1 MSMDLQ
7 RFHATFFEESRE
19 GLDAMEA
26 GLLSL
31 EEGNRDPETI
41 NSVFRAAHSIK
52 GGAATF
58 GFEAMAGLTHVLET
72 LLDEL
77 RSGKREVE
85 AHAIDAILGSVDV
98 LRALLREAEH
108 GTPADPVAVKAVH
121 DRLQQALNGNAAAA
135 PAATPAANQPAEPEA
150 WQIGFTPAPSL
161 FMSGNDPLRIIRE
174 LEHLGPLQV
183 ACRTARLPGFN
194 DLDPLEAYLAWDLGL
209 VGKIPRSAIEDTFAW
224 VIDDCE
230 LDIRAVP
237 PPSLASA
244 PAPVLAQAPASA
256 TAAPAAAV
264 AANAPAGNAAAA
276 HEAESSIR
284 VSVDKVD
291 ALINLVGELVITQA
305 MLKQVSGDLDPA
317 HAERL
322 FAGLD
327 LLERNTR
334 DLQEAVIGVRML
346 PVDAVFR
353 RFPRL
358 VRDLS
363 TRLGKQ
369 VRLRTIGEGT
379 ELDKGLIEKIADP
392 LVHLVRNS
400 IDHGLE
406 MPEARR
412 AAGKDETGT
421 ITLAASHQGGHIVIE
436 VSDDG
441 AGLNRERILAKAA
454 ERGLAVP
461 DNPSDAQVWDLIFAP
476 GFSTADAVTD
486 LSGRGVGMDVVR
498 RNIQGLGGEVQLES
512 NSGRGTRVLIRLPLT
527 LAILDGMT
535 VSVAGETLIL
545 PLAYVL
551 EALQPQPDDI
561 RSMAGEGRVLR
572 VRGEYLPILSLSDSY
587 GYGRTEQSE
596 PLVVVVE
603 ADGQKIALEVDEL
616 VGQQQVVVKNIE
628 NNYRRIGGISGATI
642 LGDGRVALIVDIGG
656 LVRSLRVPQAA

>member
-26 GLLSL
+26 GLLAL
-31 EEGNRDPETI
+31 EDGQRDPEVI

-52 GGAATF
+52 GGAGTF
-58 GFEAMAGLTHVLET
+58 GFDAIAGLTHVLET

-77 RSGKREVE
+77 RAGKRALEGNAV
-85 AHAIDAILGSVDV
+85 DAMLASVDV
-98 LRALLREAEH
+98 LRALLREVEH
-108 GTPADPVAVKAVH
+108 GQAADPAAVKAVT
-121 DRLQQALNGNAAAA
+121 DRLQAVLAGTAPVAVAAAKQEE
-135 PAATPAANQPAEPEA
+135 TPDA
-150 WQIGFTPAPSL
+150 WQIGFVPAPSL

-174 LEHLGPLQV
+174 LETLGSLHVEPRMQ
-183 ACRTARLPGFN
+183 RLPAFEQ
-194 DLDPLEAYLAWDLGL
+194 LDPLEAYLAWDLGL
-209 VGKIPRSAIEDTFAW
+209 VGKVPRSRIEDTFAW
-224 VIDDCE
+224 VVDDCE
-230 LDIRAVP
+230 LDIRPAA
-237 PPSLASA
+237 PPSLA
-244 PAPVLAQAPASA
+244 
-256 TAAPAAAV
+256 TEAPAAAATP
-264 AANAPAGNAAAA
+264 AAVDAGKPAAASGT
-276 HEAESSIR
+276 HEAETSIR

-305 MLKQVSGDLDPA
+305 MLKQVSGGLDPV

-363 TRLGKQ
+363 SRLGKQ
-369 VRLRTIGEGT
+369 VRLRTVGEGT

-406 MPEARR
+406 MPDVRR
-412 AAGKDETGT
+412 DAGKDETGT

-441 AGLNRERILAKAA
+441 RGLNRDKILAKAL
-454 ERGLAVP
+454 ERGLSVP
-461 DNPSDAQVWDLIFAP
+461 DNPTDAQVWDLIFQP

-498 RNIQGLGGEVQLES
+498 RNIQALGGEVQLES
-512 NSGRGTRVLIRLPLT
+512 RTGHGTRVLIRLPLT

-551 EALQPQPDDI
+551 EALQPQADDI
-561 RSMAGEGRVLR
+561 RTMAGEGRVLR
-572 VRGEYLPILSLSDSY
+572 VRGEYLPILSLGQYY
-587 GYGRTEQSE
+587 GYRDDRHAD

-603 ADGQKIALEVDEL
+603 GDGQKIALEVDEL
-616 VGQQQVVVKNIE
+616 LGQQQVVVKNIE
-628 NNYRRIGGISGATI
+628 NNYRRIGGVSGATI

-656 LVRSLRVPQAA
+656 LVRSLRIPQAA

>member
-26 GLLSL
+26 GLLAL
-31 EEGNRDPETI
+31 EGGQLDPEII

-52 GGAATF
+52 GGAGTF
-58 GFEAMAGLTHVLET
+58 GFDAMANLTHVLET

-77 RSGKREVE
+77 RAGKRALEP
-85 AHAIDAILGSVDV
+85 AAIDAMLTSVDV
-98 LRALLREAEH
+98 LRALLREVEH
-108 GTPADPVAVKAVH
+108 GQPADPHAVQSVTS
-121 DRLQQALNGNAAAA
+121 RLQAVLSGHAA
-135 PAATPAANQPAEPEA
+135 PAPVAKTEDEIPDG

-174 LEHLGPLQV
+174 LETLGPLQV
-183 ACRTARLPGFN
+183 AARTERLPGF
-194 DLDPLEAYLAWDLGL
+194 DQLDPLEAYLAWDLGL
-209 VGKIPRSAIEDTFAW
+209 IGKIPRSKIEDTFAW
-224 VIDDCE
+224 VVDDCE
-230 LDIRAVP
+230 LDIRPAA
-237 PPSLASA
+237 PPSLA
-244 PAPVLAQAPASA
+244 VQAPEASVA
-256 TAAPAAAV
+256 VEPARTAAAPAAA
-264 AANAPAGNAAAA
+264 AASSGNS

-305 MLKQVSGDLDPA
+305 MLKQVSGGLDPV
-317 HAERL
+317 HAEQL

-334 DLQEAVIGVRML
+334 DLQEAVISVRML

-363 TRLGKQ
+363 SRLGKH

-406 MPEARR
+406 MPDVRR
-412 AAGKDETGT
+412 AAGKEETGT

-441 AGLNRERILAKAA
+441 RGLNRGKILEKAL
-454 ERGLAVP
+454 ERGLNVP
-461 DNPSDAQVWDLIFAP
+461 DNPTDAQVWDLIFQP
-476 GFSTADAVTD
+476 GFSTADAVTE

-498 RNIQGLGGEVQLES
+498 RNIQALGGEVQLES
-512 NSGRGTRVLIRLPLT
+512 NAGAGTRVLIRLPLT

-551 EALQPQPDDI
+551 EALQPQADDI
-561 RSMAGEGRVLR
+561 RTMAGEGRVLR
-572 VRGEYLPILSLSDSY
+572 VRGEYLPILSLSEHY
-587 GYGRTEQSE
+587 GYSGRTNAD

-603 ADGQKIALEVDEL
+603 GDGQKIALEVDEL

-628 NNYRRIGGISGATI
+628 NNYRRIAGVSGATI

-656 LVRSLRVPQAA
+656 LVRSLRTQQAA

>member
-26 GLLSL
+26 GLLAL
-31 EEGNRDPETI
+31 ESGQQDPEII

-52 GGAATF
+52 GGAGTF
-58 GFEAMAGLTHVLET
+58 GFDAIAALTHVLET

-77 RSGKREVE
+77 RAGKRALE
-85 AHAIDAILGSVDV
+85 AAAVDAMLSSVDV

-108 GTPADPVAVKAVH
+108 GQPADPQAVAAVKA
-121 DRLQQALNGNAAAA
+121 RLEAVLSGQAPSAAA
-135 PAATPAANQPAEPEA
+135 PTAAKVDDTPEA
-150 WQIGFTPAPSL
+150 WQIGFVPAPSL

-174 LEHLGPLQV
+174 LEHLGSLQV
-183 ACRTARLPGFN
+183 AARLERLPGF
-194 DLDPLEAYLAWDLGL
+194 DQLDPLEAHLAWDLGL
-209 VGKIPRSAIEDTFAW
+209 VGKVPRSKIEDTFAW
-224 VIDDCE
+224 VVDDCE
-230 LDIRAVP
+230 LDIRPAA
-237 PPSLASA
+237 PPSLATSA
-244 PAPVLAQAPASA
+244 PAAAAPAA
-256 TAAPAAAV
+256 TVAAPAAPAAA
-264 AANAPAGNAAAA
+264 AAPAATS
-276 HEAESSIR
+276 EAETSIR
-284 VSVDKVD
+284 VAVEKVD

-305 MLKQVSGDLDPA
+305 MLKQVSHALDPV
-317 HAERL
+317 HAEQL

-363 TRLGKQ
+363 SRLGKH

-406 MPEARR
+406 MPDVRR
-412 AAGKDETGT
+412 DAGKDETGT

-441 AGLNRERILAKAA
+441 RGLNRDKILAKAL

-461 DNPSDAQVWDLIFAP
+461 DNPTDAQVWDLIFQP

-498 RNIQGLGGEVQLES
+498 RNIQALGGEVQLES
-512 NSGRGTRVLIRLPLT
+512 RAGNGTRVLIRLPLT

-535 VSVAGETLIL
+535 VAVAGETVIL

-551 EALQPQPDDI
+551 EALQPQPEDV

-572 VRGEYLPILSLSDSY
+572 VRGEYLPILSLSEYYGFGRRTTDDS
-587 GYGRTEQSE
+587 
-596 PLVVVVE
+596 LVVVVE
-603 ADGQKIALEVDEL
+603 GDGQKIALEVDEL

-628 NNYRRIGGISGATI
+628 NNYRRISGVSGATI

>member
-26 GLLSL
+26 GLLAL
-31 EEGNRDPETI
+31 ESGQQDPEII

-52 GGAATF
+52 GGAGTF
-58 GFEAMAGLTHVLET
+58 GFDAIAALTHVLET

-77 RSGKREVE
+77 RAGKRALE
-85 AHAIDAILGSVDV
+85 ATAVDAMLSSVDV

-108 GTPADPVAVKAVH
+108 GQPADPQAVAAIKA
-121 DRLQQALNGNAAAA
+121 RLEAVLSGQAVAAA
-135 PAATPAANQPAEPEA
+135 PVAAAKVDDTPEA
-150 WQIGFTPAPSL
+150 WQIGFVPSPSL

-174 LEHLGPLQV
+174 LEHLGSLQV
-183 ACRTARLPGFN
+183 AARLDRLPGF
-194 DLDPLEAYLAWDLGL
+194 DQLDPLEAHLAWDLGL
-209 VGKIPRSAIEDTFAW
+209 VGKVPRSKIEDTFAW
-224 VIDDCE
+224 VVDDCE
-230 LDIRAVP
+230 LDIRPAA
-237 PPSLASA
+237 PPSLATSA
-244 PAPVLAQAPASA
+244 P
-256 TAAPAAAV
+256 AAPAAAP
-264 AANAPAGNAAAA
+264 APAAATPTAAAPAAAA
-276 HEAESSIR
+276 HEAETSIR
-284 VSVDKVD
+284 VAVEKVD

-305 MLKQVSGDLDPA
+305 MLKQVSHALDPV
-317 HAERL
+317 HAEQL

-363 TRLGKQ
+363 SRLGKH

-406 MPEARR
+406 MPDVRR
-412 AAGKDETGT
+412 DAGKDETGT

-441 AGLNRERILAKAA
+441 RGLNRDKILSKAL
-454 ERGLAVP
+454 ERGLSVP
-461 DNPSDAQVWDLIFAP
+461 DNPTDAQVWDLIFQP

-498 RNIQGLGGEVQLES
+498 RNIQALGGEVQLES
-512 NSGRGTRVLIRLPLT
+512 KAGNGTRVLIRLPLT

-535 VSVAGETLIL
+535 VAVAGETVIL

-551 EALQPQPDDI
+551 EALQPQPEDV
-561 RSMAGEGRVLR
+561 RTMAGEGRVLR
-572 VRGEYLPILSLSDSY
+572 VRGEYLPILSLSEYY
-587 GYGRTEQSE
+587 GFGGRTKDDS
-596 PLVVVVE
+596 LVVVVE
-603 ADGQKIALEVDEL
+603 GDGQKIALEVDEL

-628 NNYRRIGGISGATI
+628 NNYRRISGVSGATI
-642 LGDGRVALIVDIGG
+642 LGDGRVSLIVDIGG
-656 LVRSLRVPQAA
+656 LVRSLRMPQAA

>member
-26 GLLSL
+26 GLLAL
-31 EEGNRDPETI
+31 EDGQHDPEVI

-52 GGAATF
+52 GGAGTF
-58 GFEAMAGLTHVLET
+58 GFDAIAGLTHVLET

-77 RSGKREVE
+77 RAGKRALEGNAV
-85 AHAIDAILGSVDV
+85 DAMLASVDV
-98 LRALLREAEH
+98 LRALLREVEH
-108 GTPADPVAVKAVH
+108 GQAADPAAVKAVT
-121 DRLQQALNGNAAAA
+121 DRLQAVLAGTAPVAVAAAKQEE
-135 PAATPAANQPAEPEA
+135 TPDA
-150 WQIGFTPAPSL
+150 WQIGFVPAPSL

-174 LEHLGPLQV
+174 LETLGSLHVEPRMQ
-183 ACRTARLPGFN
+183 RLPAFEQ
-194 DLDPLEAYLAWDLGL
+194 LDPLEAYLAWDLGL
-209 VGKIPRSAIEDTFAW
+209 VGKVPRSRIEDTFAW
-224 VIDDCE
+224 VVDDCE
-230 LDIRAVP
+230 LDIRPAA
-237 PPSLASA
+237 PPSLATE
-244 PAPVLAQAPASA
+244 APVAAATPAA
-256 TAAPAAAV
+256 VDAGKPAAAS
-264 AANAPAGNAAAA
+264 GT
-276 HEAESSIR
+276 HEAETSIR

-305 MLKQVSGDLDPA
+305 MLKQVSGGLDPV

-363 TRLGKQ
+363 SRLGKQ
-369 VRLRTIGEGT
+369 VRLRTVGEGT

-406 MPEARR
+406 MPDVRR
-412 AAGKDETGT
+412 DAGKDETGT

-441 AGLNRERILAKAA
+441 RGLNRDKILAKAL
-454 ERGLAVP
+454 ERGLSVP
-461 DNPSDAQVWDLIFAP
+461 DNPTDAQVWDLIFQP

-498 RNIQGLGGEVQLES
+498 RNIQALGGEVQLES
-512 NSGRGTRVLIRLPLT
+512 RTGHGTRVLIRLPLT

-551 EALQPQPDDI
+551 EALQPQADDI
-561 RSMAGEGRVLR
+561 RTMAGEGRVLR
-572 VRGEYLPILSLSDSY
+572 VRGEYLPILSLGQYY
-587 GYGRTEQSE
+587 GYRDDRHAD

-603 ADGQKIALEVDEL
+603 GDGQKIALEVDEL
-616 VGQQQVVVKNIE
+616 LGQQQVVVKNIE
-628 NNYRRIGGISGATI
+628 NNYRRIGGVSGATI

-656 LVRSLRVPQAA
+656 LVRSLRIPQAA

>member
-26 GLLSL
+26 GLLAL
-31 EEGNRDPETI
+31 ESGQQDPEII

-52 GGAATF
+52 GGAGTF
-58 GFEAMAGLTHVLET
+58 GFDAIAALTHVLET

-77 RSGKREVE
+77 RAGKRALEPV
-85 AHAIDAILGSVDV
+85 AVDAMLSSVDV

-108 GTPADPVAVKAVH
+108 GQPADPQAVASIKA
-121 DRLQQALNGNAAAA
+121 RLEAVLSGQHAAAA
-135 PAATPAANQPAEPEA
+135 PVAAAKVDDTPEA
-150 WQIGFTPAPSL
+150 WQIGFVPSPSL

-174 LEHLGPLQV
+174 LEHLGSLQV
-183 ACRTARLPGFN
+183 AARMERLPGF
-194 DLDPLEAYLAWDLGL
+194 DQLDPLEAHLAWDLGL
-209 VGKIPRSAIEDTFAW
+209 VGKVPRSKIEDTFAW
-224 VIDDCE
+224 VVDDCE
-230 LDIRAVP
+230 LDIRPAA
-237 PPSLASA
+237 PPSLAVHA
-244 PAPVLAQAPASA
+244 PAEPVA
-256 TAAPAAAV
+256 AAPAAI
-264 AANAPAGNAAAA
+264 AAAAPTAAAAPAAAA
-276 HEAESSIR
+276 HEAETSIR

-305 MLKQVSGDLDPA
+305 MLKQVSHALEPA
-317 HAERL
+317 QAEQL
-322 FAGLD
+322 LTGLD

-363 TRLGKQ
+363 SRLGKH

-406 MPEARR
+406 MPDVRR
-412 AAGKDETGT
+412 DAGKDETGT

-441 AGLNRERILAKAA
+441 RGLNRDKILSKAL

-461 DNPSDAQVWDLIFAP
+461 ENPSDAQVWDLIFQP

-498 RNIQGLGGEVQLES
+498 RNIQALGGEVQLES
-512 NSGRGTRVLIRLPLT
+512 AAGNGTRVLIRLPLT

-551 EALQPQPDDI
+551 EALQPKAEDI
-561 RSMAGEGRVLR
+561 RTMAGEGRVLR
-572 VRGEYLPILSLSDSY
+572 VRGEYLPILSLSEYY
-587 GYGRTEQSE
+587 GYGGRALDE

-603 ADGQKIALEVDEL
+603 GDGQKIALEVDEL

-628 NNYRRIGGISGATI
+628 NNYRRIGGVSGATI

-656 LVRSLRVPQAA
+656 LVRSLKVPQAA

>member
-26 GLLSL
+26 GLLAL
-31 EEGNRDPETI
+31 ESGQQDPEII

-52 GGAATF
+52 GGAGTF
-58 GFEAMAGLTHVLET
+58 GFDAIAALTHVLET

-77 RSGKREVE
+77 RAGKRALE
-85 AHAIDAILGSVDV
+85 AAAVDAMLSSVDV

-108 GTPADPVAVKAVH
+108 GQPADPQAVAAVKA
-121 DRLQQALNGNAAAA
+121 RLEAVLSGQAPSAAA
-135 PAATPAANQPAEPEA
+135 PTAAKVDDTPEA
-150 WQIGFTPAPSL
+150 WQIGFAPAPSL

-174 LEHLGPLQV
+174 LEHLGSLQV
-183 ACRTARLPGFN
+183 AARLERLPGF
-194 DLDPLEAYLAWDLGL
+194 DQRGRLEAHLAWDLGL
-209 VGKIPRSAIEDTFAW
+209 VGKVPRSKIEDTFAW
-224 VIDDCE
+224 VVDDCE
-230 LDIRAVP
+230 LDIRPAA
-237 PPSLASA
+237 PPSLATSA
-244 PAPVLAQAPASA
+244 PAAAPAA
-256 TAAPAAAV
+256 PVAAPAAPAAA
-264 AANAPAGNAAAA
+264 AAAPAATS
-276 HEAESSIR
+276 EAETSIR
-284 VSVDKVD
+284 VAVEKVD

-305 MLKQVSGDLDPA
+305 MLKQVSHALDPV
-317 HAERL
+317 HAEQL

-363 TRLGKQ
+363 SRLGKH

-406 MPEARR
+406 MPDVRR
-412 AAGKDETGT
+412 DAGKDETGT

-441 AGLNRERILAKAA
+441 RGLNRDKILAKAL

-461 DNPSDAQVWDLIFAP
+461 DNPTDAQVWDLIFQP

-498 RNIQGLGGEVQLES
+498 RNIQALGGEVQLES
-512 NSGRGTRVLIRLPLT
+512 RAGNGTRVLIRLPLT

-535 VSVAGETLIL
+535 VAVAGETVIL

-551 EALQPQPDDI
+551 EALQPQPEDV

-572 VRGEYLPILSLSDSY
+572 VRGEYLPILSLSEYYGFGRRTTDDS
-587 GYGRTEQSE
+587 
-596 PLVVVVE
+596 LVVVVE
-603 ADGQKIALEVDEL
+603 GDGQKIALEVDEL

-628 NNYRRIGGISGATI
+628 NNYRRISGVSGATI

>member
-26 GLLSL
+26 GLLAL
-31 EEGNRDPETI
+31 EDGQHDPEVI

-52 GGAATF
+52 GGAGTF
-58 GFEAMAGLTHVLET
+58 GFDAIAALTHVLET

-77 RSGKREVE
+77 RAGKRALEGNAV
-85 AHAIDAILGSVDV
+85 DAMLGSVDV
-98 LRALLREAEH
+98 LRALLREVEH
-108 GTPADPVAVKAVH
+108 GQAADPAAVKAVT
-121 DRLQQALNGNAAAA
+121 DRLQAVLSGEAPAAAA
-135 PAATPAANQPAEPEA
+135 AAKQEETPDA
-150 WQIGFTPAPSL
+150 WQIGFAPAPSL

-174 LEHLGPLQV
+174 LETLGSLHVEP
-183 ACRTARLPGFN
+183 RMARLPSF
-194 DLDPLEAYLAWDLGL
+194 DQLDPLEAYLAWDLGL
-209 VGKIPRSAIEDTFAW
+209 VGKVPRSRIEDTFAW
-224 VIDDCE
+224 VVDDCE
-230 LDIRAVP
+230 LDIRPAA
-237 PPSLASA
+237 PPSLAVEAPVAA
-244 PAPVLAQAPASA
+244 PAASIETAAKAPASA
-256 TAAPAAAV
+256 QQ
-264 AANAPAGNAAAA
+264 

-305 MLKQVSGDLDPA
+305 MLKQVSGGLDPV
-317 HAERL
+317 HAEQL

-363 TRLGKQ
+363 GRLGKQ

-406 MPEARR
+406 MPDVRR
-412 AAGKDETGT
+412 DAGKDETGT

-441 AGLNRERILAKAA
+441 RGLNRDKILSKAL
-454 ERGLAVP
+454 ERGLSVP
-461 DNPSDAQVWDLIFAP
+461 DNPTDAQVWDLIFQP

-498 RNIQGLGGEVQLES
+498 RNIQALGGEVQLES
-512 NSGRGTRVLIRLPLT
+512 RTGAGTRVLIRLPLT

-572 VRGEYLPILSLSDSY
+572 VRGEYLPILSLGQYY
-587 GYGRTEQSE
+587 GYPHDPQAE

-603 ADGQKIALEVDEL
+603 GDGQKIALEVDEL
-616 VGQQQVVVKNIE
+616 IGQQQVVVKNIE
-628 NNYRRIGGISGATI
+628 NNYRRISGVSGATI

-656 LVRSLRVPQAA
+656 LVRSLRTQQAA